1 MKLNHDCI
9 RDLLLEIEE
18 KKPFETML
26 VTYNFQDY
34 EVYKNYNFKEL
45 MYCLSKLNE
54 AGILDARV
62 DIANNNINYY
72 QIGNITF
79 YGHEF
84 LDNIRDDETWN
95 EVKRVAKQTSSMSV
109 TLLSRLAFQYL
120 SKKFNLT

>member
-18 KKPFETML
+18 KKPFETLL
-26 VTYNFQDY
+26 VTYNFQNYD
-34 EVYKNYNFKEL
+34 VYKKYSFNEL

-62 DIANNNINYY
+62 DVANNKINYY

-84 LDNIRDDETWN
+84 LDNIRDDETWKK
-95 EVKRVAKQTSSMSV
+95 VKRVANETSSMSV
-109 TLLSRLAFQYL
+109 TLLSKLAFQYL

>member
-1 MKLNHDCI
+1 
-9 RDLLLEIEE
+9 
-18 KKPFETML
+18 
-26 VTYNFQDY
+26 
-34 EVYKNYNFKEL
+34 EL

-62 DIANNNINYY
+62 DVANNNINYY